1 MANKNQHFGELEYCF
16 GQYFSRYC
24 APVITKDYNYYQRK
38 QQEEFNKAYN
48 EDVPSYYGAGSVVQ
62 PMLRVQAS
70 NIVAQSSGKWS
81 KKNLDDFI
89 NGVIN
94 KIVSSKN
101 FQKDWENLIDR
112 YRESLIAKL
121 GTKGYIRVAE
131 ELGKSEK
138 QKFIDPAVHY
148 GQIRFM
154 ELLKEHLART
164 DMPKSSLE
172 YILKEGANSSI
183 MMTLAGRF
191 MRGRDLSPAE
201 EENRE
206 LGNKLYKP
214 SKVEKAGA
222 FAFGAVMDA
231 PASDVVG
238 SVAAVPLKATAKRV
252 AGYAL
257 KGGAV
262 KFGGWLGEKAAYKA
276 ATKASYVKRL
286 ISGAAVDAGFN
297 YWASSKISL
306 DAAKK
311 QYSKAVFGNED
322 TLEKYQKGALGYR
335 KTGTEYISNVND
347 GLGKKIKVAP
357 IRPHVSDSVTHKD
370 SGRLLTAANGNS
382 RKLLKTITT
391 ALSRQ
396 ALPYDSHAPIPAWML
411 NKTAKQCRTFATSFF
426 SIAKQMSTQGLPV
439 WNLNGRNMTLAQVS
453 QRADDY
459 ARAAVQIDKI
469 NAEKQVERA
478 AVYSRNH
485 QNTRQE
491 KRDHYD
497 TGAYNAVGQ
506 SASPPVVSSA
516 VSPSE
521 PLNTQHYQNMAMGT
535 QQIKNPMS
543 ETSPY
548 PNMLQTAGWG
558 KYLDNAGLNG
568 FSDVTKNLGYVF
580 AMLPDM
586 LISMFTG
593 KSSSFTIGNN
603 ILPLAAVA
611 AGMFSH
617 NPLLKLMLMGF
628 GGVNLLNNA
637 GHEALGPST
646 PKTTPRN
653 YKQYADEPLNPRLNN
668 VFMRGRSLIADIDNR
683 PVVINISDA
692 AVDAYEKKAIPLN
705 TLANAVLRKYDE
717 SRSVASNTYDKS
729 MAALERQEQQHS
741 YGLK

>member
-1 MANKNQHFGELEYCF
+1 MARNNQHFGELEYCF
-16 GQYFSRYC
+16 NQYFSKYC
-24 APVITKDYNYYQRK
+24 APVIAKDYRYYHRK
-38 QQEEFNKAYN
+38 QTEEFYKAYN
-48 EDVPSYYGAGSVVQ
+48 EMPANIGAGSVMQ
-62 PMLRVQAS
+62 GMIRVQTANVNAS
-70 NIVAQSSGKWS
+70 SSGKWN

-89 NGVIN
+89 GGVVN
-94 KIVSSKN
+94 KIVAGKN
-101 FQKDWENLIDR
+101 FQKDWGHLIDR

-121 GTKGYIRVAE
+121 GTKGYIRVEE
-131 ELGKSEK
+131 ELEK
-138 QKFIDPAVHY
+138 VEKRKFVDPAVHY

-231 PASDVVG
+231 PALDVVG
-238 SVAAVPLKATAKRV
+238 SVAAVPLKAAAKGA

-262 KFGGWLGEKAAYKA
+262 KFGGWLEEKAAYKV
-276 ATKASYVKRL
+276 ATKASYVKGL

-311 QYSKAVFGNED
+311 QYGKAVFGNED
-322 TLEKYQKGALGYR
+322 TLGKYQKGALGYR
-335 KTGTEYISNVND
+335 KSGTEYISNVND

-370 SGRLLTAANGNS
+370 SGQLLTATNGNS
-382 RKLLKTITT
+382 KKLLKTITT
-391 ALSRQ
+391 ALSHQ
-396 ALPYDSHAPIPAWML
+396 AMPYDSRAPIPAWML
-411 NKTAKQCRTFATSFF
+411 NKTAKQCRAFATSFF

-453 QRADDY
+453 QRAGDY

-469 NAEKQVERA
+469 NAEKQVARA

-485 QNTRQE
+485 QNPRQE

-506 SASPPVVSSA
+506 PASQPVAPSA

-535 QQIKNPMS
+535 QQIKSPIS

-586 LISMFTG
+586 LIGMFTG

-603 ILPLAAVA
+603 ILPLAAIA

-637 GHEALGPST
+637 GHESLGPSS

-683 PVVINISDA
+683 PVVINISDT

-717 SRSVASNTYDKS
+717 NRSVVSNTYDKS
-729 MAALERQEQQHS
+729 LAALESQEQQHS

>member
-1 MANKNQHFGELEYCF
+1 MARNNQHFGELEYCF
-16 GQYFSRYC
+16 NQYFSKYC
-24 APVITKDYNYYQRK
+24 APVIAKDYRYYHRK
-38 QQEEFNKAYN
+38 QTEEFYKAYN
-48 EDVPSYYGAGSVVQ
+48 EMPANIGAGSVMQ
-62 PMLRVQAS
+62 GMIRVQTANVNAS
-70 NIVAQSSGKWS
+70 SSGKWN

-89 NGVIN
+89 GGVVN
-94 KIVSSKN
+94 KIVAGKN
-101 FQKDWENLIDR
+101 FQKDWGHLIDR

-121 GTKGYIRVAE
+121 GTKGYIRVEE
-131 ELGKSEK
+131 ELEK
-138 QKFIDPAVHY
+138 VEKRKFVDPAVHY

-231 PASDVVG
+231 PALDVVG
-238 SVAAVPLKATAKRV
+238 SVAAVPLKAAAKGA

-262 KFGGWLGEKAAYKA
+262 KFGGWLEEKAAYKV
-276 ATKASYVKRL
+276 ATKASYVKGL

-322 TLEKYQKGALGYR
+322 TLGKYQKGALGYR
-335 KTGTEYISNVND
+335 KSGTEYISNVND

-370 SGRLLTAANGNS
+370 SGQLLTATNGNS

-391 ALSRQ
+391 ALSHQ
-396 ALPYDSHAPIPAWML
+396 ALPYDSRAPIPAWML
-411 NKTAKQCRTFATSFF
+411 NKTAKQCRAFATSFF

-453 QRADDY
+453 QRASDY

-469 NAEKQVERA
+469 NAEKQVARA
-478 AVYSRNH
+478 AVYSRDH
-485 QNTRQE
+485 QDSRQE

-506 SASPPVVSSA
+506 SASPSVVSSA

-521 PLNTQHYQNMAMGT
+521 PLNTQHYQDMAMGT
-535 QQIKNPMS
+535 QQIKNPIS

-548 PNMLQTAGWG
+548 SNMLQTSGWG
-558 KYLDNAGLNG
+558 KYFDNAGLNG
-568 FSDVTKNLGYVF
+568 FSDITKNLGYVF

-628 GGVNLLNNA
+628 GGINLLNNA
-637 GHEALGPST
+637 GHEALGLST
-646 PKTTPRN
+646 PKATPRN

-683 PVVINISDA
+683 PVVINISDTV
-692 AVDAYEKKAIPLN
+692 VDAYEKKAIPLN

-717 SRSVASNTYDKS
+717 NRSVASNTYDKS
-729 MAALERQEQQHS
+729 LAALESQEQQRS

>member
-1 MANKNQHFGELEYCF
+1 MARNNQHFGELEYCF
-16 GQYFSRYC
+16 NQYFSKYC
-24 APVITKDYNYYQRK
+24 APVIAKDYRYYHRK
-38 QQEEFNKAYN
+38 QTEEFYKAYN
-48 EDVPSYYGAGSVVQ
+48 EMPANIGAGSVMQ
-62 PMLRVQAS
+62 GMIRVQTANVNAS
-70 NIVAQSSGKWS
+70 SSGKWN

-89 NGVIN
+89 SGVVN
-94 KIVSSKN
+94 KIVAGKN
-101 FQKDWENLIDR
+101 FQKDWGHLIDR

-121 GTKGYIRVAE
+121 GTKGYIRVEE
-131 ELGKSEK
+131 ELEK
-138 QKFIDPAVHY
+138 VEKRKFVDPAVHY

-231 PASDVVG
+231 PALDVVG
-238 SVAAVPLKATAKRV
+238 SVAAVPLKAAAKGA

-262 KFGGWLGEKAAYKA
+262 KFGGWLEEKAAYKV
-276 ATKASYVKRL
+276 ATKASYVKGL

-322 TLEKYQKGALGYR
+322 TLGKYQKGALGYR
-335 KTGTEYISNVND
+335 KSGTEYISNVND

-357 IRPHVSDSVTHKD
+357 IRPHVSNSVTHKD
-370 SGRLLTAANGNS
+370 SGQLLTATNGNS

-391 ALSRQ
+391 ALSHQ
-396 ALPYDSHAPIPAWML
+396 ALPYDSRAPIPAWML
-411 NKTAKQCRTFATSFF
+411 NKTAKQCRAFATSFF

-453 QRADDY
+453 QRAGDY

-469 NAEKQVERA
+469 NAEKQVARA
-478 AVYSRNH
+478 AVYSWNH
-485 QNTRQE
+485 QDSRQE

-548 PNMLQTAGWG
+548 PNALQTAGWG
-558 KYLDNAGLNG
+558 KYLDNAGLNV
-568 FSDVTKNLGYVF
+568 SDVTKNLGYVF

-637 GHEALGPST
+637 GHEALGLST

-683 PVVINISDA
+683 PVVINISDT

-717 SRSVASNTYDKS
+717 NRSVASNTYDKS
-729 MAALERQEQQHS
+729 LAALESQEQQRS

>member
-1 MANKNQHFGELEYCF
+1 MARNNQHFGELEYCF
-16 GQYFSRYC
+16 NQYFSKYC
-24 APVITKDYNYYQRK
+24 APVIAKDYRYYHRK
-38 QQEEFNKAYN
+38 QTEEFYKAYN
-48 EDVPSYYGAGSVVQ
+48 EMPANIGAGSVMQ
-62 PMLRVQAS
+62 GMIRVQTANVNAS
-70 NIVAQSSGKWS
+70 SSGKWN

-89 NGVIN
+89 GGVVN
-94 KIVSSKN
+94 KIVAGKN
-101 FQKDWENLIDR
+101 FQKDWGHLIDR

-121 GTKGYIRVAE
+121 GTKGYIRVEE
-131 ELGKSEK
+131 ELEK
-138 QKFIDPAVHY
+138 VEKRKFVDPAVHY

-231 PASDVVG
+231 PALDVVG
-238 SVAAVPLKATAKRV
+238 SVAAVPLKAAAKGA

-262 KFGGWLGEKAAYKA
+262 KFGGWLEEKAAYKV
-276 ATKASYVKRL
+276 ATKASYVKGL

-322 TLEKYQKGALGYR
+322 TLGKYQKGALGYR
-335 KTGTEYISNVND
+335 KSGTEYISNVND

-370 SGRLLTAANGNS
+370 SGQLLTATNGNS

-391 ALSRQ
+391 ALSNQ
-396 ALPYDSHAPIPAWML
+396 ALPYDSRAPIPAWML
-411 NKTAKQCRTFATSFF
+411 NKTAKQCRAFATSFF

-453 QRADDY
+453 QRAGDY

-469 NAEKQVERA
+469 NAEKQAARM
-478 AVYSRNH
+478 AVYNRNH
-485 QNTRQE
+485 QESRQE
-491 KRDHYD
+491 RKSNEV
-497 TGAYNAVGQ
+497 TKAYTAVSQ
-506 SASPPVVSSA
+506 SASQPVVSSA
-516 VSPSE
+516 VSSSE
-521 PLNTQHYQNMAMGT
+521 PLNTQHYQDMAMGT

-548 PNMLQTAGWG
+548 SNMLQTSGWG

-637 GHEALGPST
+637 GHEALGLST
-646 PKTTPRN
+646 PKATPRN

-668 VFMRGRSLIADIDNR
+668 VFMKGRSLIADIDNR
-683 PVVINISDA
+683 PVVINISDTV
-692 AVDAYEKKAIPLN
+692 VDAYEKKAIPLN

-717 SRSVASNTYDKS
+717 NRSVASNTYDKS
-729 MAALERQEQQHS
+729 LAALESQEQQRS

>member
-1 MANKNQHFGELEYCF
+1 MARNNQHFGELEYCF
-16 GQYFSRYC
+16 NQYFSKYC
-24 APVITKDYNYYQRK
+24 APVIAKDYRYYHRK
-38 QQEEFNKAYN
+38 QTEEFYKAYN
-48 EDVPSYYGAGSVVQ
+48 EMPANIGAGSVMQ
-62 PMLRVQAS
+62 GMIRVQTANVNAS
-70 NIVAQSSGKWS
+70 SSGKWN

-89 NGVIN
+89 GGVVN
-94 KIVSSKN
+94 KIVAGKN
-101 FQKDWENLIDR
+101 FQKDWGHLIDR

-121 GTKGYIRVAE
+121 GTKGYIRVEE
-131 ELGKSEK
+131 ELEK
-138 QKFIDPAVHY
+138 VEKRKFVDPAVHY

-231 PASDVVG
+231 PALDVVG
-238 SVAAVPLKATAKRV
+238 SVAAVPLKAAAKGA

-262 KFGGWLGEKAAYKA
+262 KFGGWLEEKAAYKV
-276 ATKASYVKRL
+276 ATKASYVKGL

-322 TLEKYQKGALGYR
+322 TLGKYQKGALGYR
-335 KTGTEYISNVND
+335 KSGTEYISNVND

-370 SGRLLTAANGNS
+370 SGQLLTATNGNS
-382 RKLLKTITT
+382 KKLLKTITT
-391 ALSRQ
+391 ALSHQ
-396 ALPYDSHAPIPAWML
+396 AMPYDSRAPIPAWML
-411 NKTAKQCRTFATSFF
+411 NKTAKQCRAFATSFF

-439 WNLNGRNMTLAQVS
+439 WNLNGRNMALAQVS
-453 QRADDY
+453 QRAGDY

-469 NAEKQVERA
+469 NAEKQVARA

-485 QNTRQE
+485 QDSRQE

-497 TGAYNAVGQ
+497 TGAYNAVSQ
-506 SASPPVVSSA
+506 SASQPVVSSA
-516 VSPSE
+516 VSSSE
-521 PLNTQHYQNMAMGT
+521 PLNTQHYQDMAMGT

-558 KYLDNAGLNG
+558 KYFDNAGLNG
-568 FSDVTKNLGYVF
+568 FSDITKNLGYVF

-637 GHEALGPST
+637 GHEALGLST
-646 PKTTPRN
+646 PKATPRN

-683 PVVINISDA
+683 PVVINISDTV
-692 AVDAYEKKAIPLN
+692 VDAYEKKAIPLN

-717 SRSVASNTYDKS
+717 NRSVASNTYDKS
-729 MAALERQEQQHS
+729 LAALESQEQQRS

>member
-1 MANKNQHFGELEYCF
+1 MARNNQHFGELEYCF
-16 GQYFSRYC
+16 NQYFSKYC
-24 APVITKDYNYYQRK
+24 APVIAKDYRYYHRK
-38 QQEEFNKAYN
+38 QTEEFYKAYN
-48 EDVPSYYGAGSVVQ
+48 EMPANIGAGSVMQ
-62 PMLRVQAS
+62 GMIRVQTANVNAS
-70 NIVAQSSGKWS
+70 SSGKWN

-89 NGVIN
+89 GGVVN
-94 KIVSSKN
+94 KIVAGKN
-101 FQKDWENLIDR
+101 FQKDWGHLIDR

-121 GTKGYIRVAE
+121 GTKGYIRVEE
-131 ELGKSEK
+131 ELEK
-138 QKFIDPAVHY
+138 VEKRKFVDPAVHY

-231 PASDVVG
+231 PALDVVG
-238 SVAAVPLKATAKRV
+238 SVAAVPLKAAAKGA

-262 KFGGWLGEKAAYKA
+262 KFGGWLEEKAAYKV
-276 ATKASYVKRL
+276 ATKASYVKGL

-322 TLEKYQKGALGYR
+322 TLGKYQKGALGYR
-335 KTGTEYISNVND
+335 KSGTEYISNVND

-370 SGRLLTAANGNS
+370 SGQLLTATNGNS

-391 ALSRQ
+391 ALSHQ
-396 ALPYDSHAPIPAWML
+396 ALPYDSRAPIPAWML
-411 NKTAKQCRTFATSFF
+411 NKTAKQCRAFATSFF

-439 WNLNGRNMTLAQVS
+439 WNLNGKNMTLAQVS
-453 QRADDY
+453 QRASDY

-469 NAEKQVERA
+469 NAEKQAARM
-478 AVYSRNH
+478 AVYNRNH
-485 QNTRQE
+485 QESRQE
-491 KRDHYD
+491 RKSNEV
-497 TGAYNAVGQ
+497 TKAYTAVSQ
-506 SASPPVVSSA
+506 SASQPVVSSA
-516 VSPSE
+516 VSSSE
-521 PLNTQHYQNMAMGT
+521 PLNTQHYQDMAMGT

-548 PNMLQTAGWG
+548 SNMLQTSGWG

-637 GHEALGPST
+637 GHEALGLST
-646 PKTTPRN
+646 PKATPRN

-668 VFMRGRSLIADIDNR
+668 VFMKGRSLIADIDNR
-683 PVVINISDA
+683 PVVINISDTV
-692 AVDAYEKKAIPLN
+692 VDAYEKKAIPLN

-717 SRSVASNTYDKS
+717 NRSVASNTYDKS
-729 MAALERQEQQHS
+729 LAALESQEQQRS

>member
-1 MANKNQHFGELEYCF
+1 MARNNQHFGELEYCF
-16 GQYFSRYC
+16 NQYFSKYC
-24 APVITKDYNYYQRK
+24 APVIAKDYRYYHRK
-38 QQEEFNKAYN
+38 QTEEFYKAYN
-48 EDVPSYYGAGSVVQ
+48 EMPANIGAGSVMQ
-62 PMLRVQAS
+62 GMIRVQTANVNAS
-70 NIVAQSSGKWS
+70 SSGKWN

-89 NGVIN
+89 GGVVN
-94 KIVSSKN
+94 KIVAGKN
-101 FQKDWENLIDR
+101 FQKDWGHLIDR

-121 GTKGYIRVAE
+121 GTKGYIRVEE
-131 ELGKSEK
+131 ELEK
-138 QKFIDPAVHY
+138 VEKRKFVDPAVHY

-231 PASDVVG
+231 PALDVVG
-238 SVAAVPLKATAKRV
+238 SVAAVPLKAAAKGA

-262 KFGGWLGEKAAYKA
+262 KFGGWLEEKAAYKV
-276 ATKASYVKRL
+276 ATKASYVKGL

-322 TLEKYQKGALGYR
+322 TLGIYQKGALGYR
-335 KTGTEYISNVND
+335 KSGTEYISNVND

-370 SGRLLTAANGNS
+370 SGQLLTATNGNS

-391 ALSRQ
+391 ALSHQ
-396 ALPYDSHAPIPAWML
+396 ALPYDSRVPIPAWML
-411 NKTAKQCRTFATSFF
+411 NKTAKQCRAFATSFF

-453 QRADDY
+453 QRAGDY

-469 NAEKQVERA
+469 NAEKQAARM
-478 AVYSRNH
+478 AVYNRNH
-485 QNTRQE
+485 QESRQE
-491 KRDHYD
+491 RKSNEV
-497 TGAYNAVGQ
+497 TKAYTAVSQ
-506 SASPPVVSSA
+506 SASQPVVSSA
-516 VSPSE
+516 VSSSE
-521 PLNTQHYQNMAMGT
+521 PLNTQHYQDMAMGT

-548 PNMLQTAGWG
+548 SNMLQTSGWG
-558 KYLDNAGLNG
+558 KYLDNAGLNV
-568 FSDVTKNLGYVF
+568 SDVTKNLGYVF

-637 GHEALGPST
+637 GHEALGLST
-646 PKTTPRN
+646 PKATPRN

-668 VFMRGRSLIADIDNR
+668 VFMKGRSLIADIDNR
-683 PVVINISDA
+683 PVVINISDT

-717 SRSVASNTYDKS
+717 NRSMASNTYDKS
-729 MAALERQEQQHS
+729 LAALESQEQQRS

>member
-1 MANKNQHFGELEYCF
+1 MARNNQHFGELEYCF
-16 GQYFSRYC
+16 NQYFSKYC
-24 APVITKDYNYYQRK
+24 APVIAKDYRYYHRK
-38 QQEEFNKAYN
+38 QTEEFYKAYN
-48 EDVPSYYGAGSVVQ
+48 EMPANIGAGSVMQ
-62 PMLRVQAS
+62 GMIRVQTANVNAS
-70 NIVAQSSGKWS
+70 SSGKWN

-89 NGVIN
+89 GGVVN
-94 KIVSSKN
+94 KIVAGKN
-101 FQKDWENLIDR
+101 FQKDWGHLIDR

-121 GTKGYIRVAE
+121 GTKGYIRVEE
-131 ELGKSEK
+131 ELEK
-138 QKFIDPAVHY
+138 VEKRKFVDPAVHY

-231 PASDVVG
+231 PALDVVG
-238 SVAAVPLKATAKRV
+238 SVAAVPLKAAAKGA

-262 KFGGWLGEKAAYKA
+262 KFGGWLEEKAAYKV
-276 ATKASYVKRL
+276 ATKASYVKGL

-322 TLEKYQKGALGYR
+322 TLGKYQKGALGYR
-335 KTGTEYISNVND
+335 KSGTEYISNVND

-370 SGRLLTAANGNS
+370 SGQLLTATNGNS

-391 ALSRQ
+391 ALSHQ
-396 ALPYDSHAPIPAWML
+396 ALPYDSRAPIPAWML
-411 NKTAKQCRTFATSFF
+411 NKTAKQCRAFATSFF

-453 QRADDY
+453 QRAGDY

-469 NAEKQVERA
+469 NAEKQAARM
-478 AVYSRNH
+478 AVYNRNH
-485 QNTRQE
+485 QESRQE
-491 KRDHYD
+491 RKSNEV
-497 TGAYNAVGQ
+497 TKAYTAVSQ
-506 SASPPVVSSA
+506 SASQPVVSSA
-516 VSPSE
+516 VSSSE
-521 PLNTQHYQNMAMGT
+521 PLNTQHYQDMAMGT

-548 PNMLQTAGWG
+548 SNMLQTSGWG
-558 KYLDNAGLNG
+558 KYLDNAGLNV
-568 FSDVTKNLGYVF
+568 SDVTKNLGYVF

-637 GHEALGPST
+637 GHEALGLST
-646 PKTTPRN
+646 PKATPRN

-668 VFMRGRSLIADIDNR
+668 VFMKGRSLIADIDNR
-683 PVVINISDA
+683 PVVINISDTV
-692 AVDAYEKKAIPLN
+692 VDAYEKKAIPLN

-717 SRSVASNTYDKS
+717 NRSVASNTYDKS
-729 MAALERQEQQHS
+729 LAALESQEQQRS

>member
-1 MANKNQHFGELEYCF
+1 MARNNQHFGELEYCF
-16 GQYFSRYC
+16 NQYFSKYC
-24 APVITKDYNYYQRK
+24 APVITKDYRYYHRK
-38 QQEEFNKAYN
+38 QTEEFTKAYN
-48 EDVPSYYGAGSVVQ
+48 EVPANIGAGSVMQ
-62 PMLRVQAS
+62 GMIRVQTA
-70 NIVAQSSGKWS
+70 NVMAASSGKWS
-81 KKNLDDFI
+81 TKNLDDFI

-131 ELGKSEK
+131 ELGKAEK
-138 QKFIDPAVHY
+138 RKFIDPAVHY

-191 MRGRDLSPAE
+191 MRGRDFSPAE

-214 SKVEKAGA
+214 SKSEKAGA

-231 PASDVVG
+231 PALDGVG
-238 SVAAVPLKATAKRV
+238 SVAAVPLKATTKRV

-257 KGGAV
+257 KGGAI
-262 KFGGWLGEKAAYKA
+262 KFGGWLGEKAAYRA
-276 ATKASYVKRL
+276 ATKASYVKGL
-286 ISGAAVDAGFN
+286 ISGATVDAGFN

-311 QYSKAVFGNED
+311 QYSKAVFGNES

-370 SGRLLTAANGNS
+370 SGQLLTAANGNS

-411 NKTAKQCRTFATSFF
+411 NKTAKQCRAFATSFF

-439 WNLNGRNMTLAQVS
+439 WNLNGRNMTLVQVS
-453 QRADDY
+453 QRAGDY

-469 NAEKQVERA
+469 NAEKQAARV
-478 AVYSRNH
+478 AVYNRNH
-485 QNTRQE
+485 QESRQE
-491 KRDHYD
+491 RKSNEV
-497 TGAYNAVGQ
+497 TKAYTSVSQ
-506 SASPPVVSSA
+506 PASQPIVPSA

-521 PLNTQHYQNMAMGT
+521 PLNTQHYQNMDMGT
-535 QQIKNPMS
+535 QQIKSPMS

-548 PNMLQTAGWG
+548 SNMLQTSGWG
-558 KYLDNAGLNG
+558 KYLDNAELNG

-586 LISMFTG
+586 LIGMFTG
-593 KSSSFTIGNN
+593 KSPSFTIGNN
-603 ILPLAAVA
+603 ILPLAAIA

-637 GHEALGPST
+637 GHEALGSSS

-653 YKQYADEPLNPRLNN
+653 YKQYADEPLNPRLSN
-668 VFMRGRSLIADIDNR
+668 VFLRGRSLIADIDNR
-683 PVVINISDA
+683 PVVINISDM

-717 SRSVASNTYDKS
+717 NRSVVSNTYDKS
-729 MAALERQEQQHS
+729 LAALESQEQQHS

>member
-1 MANKNQHFGELEYCF
+1 MARNNQHFGELEYCF
-16 GQYFSRYC
+16 NQYFSKYC
-24 APVITKDYNYYQRK
+24 APVIAKDYRYYHRK
-38 QQEEFNKAYN
+38 QTEEFYKAYN
-48 EDVPSYYGAGSVVQ
+48 EMPANIGAGSVMQ
-62 PMLRVQAS
+62 GMIRVQTANVNAS
-70 NIVAQSSGKWS
+70 SSGKWN

-89 NGVIN
+89 GGVVN
-94 KIVSSKN
+94 KIVAGKN
-101 FQKDWENLIDR
+101 FQKDWGHLIDR

-121 GTKGYIRVAE
+121 GTKGYIRVEE
-131 ELGKSEK
+131 ELEK
-138 QKFIDPAVHY
+138 VEKRKFVDPAVHY

-231 PASDVVG
+231 PALDVVG
-238 SVAAVPLKATAKRV
+238 SVAAVPLKAAAKGA

-262 KFGGWLGEKAAYKA
+262 KFGGWLEEKAAYKV
-276 ATKASYVKRL
+276 ATKASYVKGL

-322 TLEKYQKGALGYR
+322 TLGKYQKGALGYR
-335 KTGTEYISNVND
+335 KSGTEYISNVND

-370 SGRLLTAANGNS
+370 SGQLLTATNGNS

-391 ALSRQ
+391 ALSHQ
-396 ALPYDSHAPIPAWML
+396 ALPYDSRAPIPAWML
-411 NKTAKQCRTFATSFF
+411 NKTAKQCRAFATSFF

-453 QRADDY
+453 QRAGDY

-469 NAEKQVERA
+469 NAEKQAARM
-478 AVYSRNH
+478 AVYNRNH
-485 QNTRQE
+485 QESRQE
-491 KRDHYD
+491 RKSNEVTKTY
-497 TGAYNAVGQ
+497 TAVSQ
-506 SASPPVVSSA
+506 SASQPVVSSA
-516 VSPSE
+516 VSSSE
-521 PLNTQHYQNMAMGT
+521 PLNTQHYQDMAMGT

-548 PNMLQTAGWG
+548 SNMLQTSGWG
-558 KYLDNAGLNG
+558 KYLDNAGLNV
-568 FSDVTKNLGYVF
+568 SDVTKNLGYVF

-637 GHEALGPST
+637 GHEALGLST
-646 PKTTPRN
+646 PKATPKN

-668 VFMRGRSLIADIDNR
+668 VFMKGRSLIADIDNR
-683 PVVINISDA
+683 PVVINISDT

-717 SRSVASNTYDKS
+717 NRSMASNTYDKS
-729 MAALERQEQQHS
+729 LAALESQEQQRS

>member
-1 MANKNQHFGELEYCF
+1 MARNNQHFGELEYCF
-16 GQYFSRYC
+16 NQYFSKYC
-24 APVITKDYNYYQRK
+24 APVIAKDYRYYHRK
-38 QQEEFNKAYN
+38 QTEEFYKAYN
-48 EDVPSYYGAGSVVQ
+48 EMPANIGAGSVMQ
-62 PMLRVQAS
+62 GMIRVQTANVNAS
-70 NIVAQSSGKWS
+70 SSGKWN

-89 NGVIN
+89 GGVVN
-94 KIVSSKN
+94 KIVAGKN
-101 FQKDWENLIDR
+101 FQKDWGHLIDR

-121 GTKGYIRVAE
+121 GTKGYIRVEE
-131 ELGKSEK
+131 ELEK
-138 QKFIDPAVHY
+138 VEKRKFVDPAVHY

-231 PASDVVG
+231 PALDVVG
-238 SVAAVPLKATAKRV
+238 SVAAVPLKAAAKGA

-262 KFGGWLGEKAAYKA
+262 KFGGWLEEKAAYKV
-276 ATKASYVKRL
+276 ATKASYVKGL

-322 TLEKYQKGALGYR
+322 TLGKYQKGALGYR
-335 KTGTEYISNVND
+335 KSGTEYISNVND

-370 SGRLLTAANGNS
+370 SGQLLTATNGNS

-391 ALSRQ
+391 ALSHQ
-396 ALPYDSHAPIPAWML
+396 ALPYDSRAPIPAWML
-411 NKTAKQCRTFATSFF
+411 NKTAKQCRAFATSFF

-453 QRADDY
+453 QRAGDY

-469 NAEKQVERA
+469 NAEKQVARA
-478 AVYSRNH
+478 AVYSRDH
-485 QNTRQE
+485 QDSRQE

-506 SASPPVVSSA
+506 SASPSVVSSA

-521 PLNTQHYQNMAMGT
+521 PLNTQHYQDMAMGT

-548 PNMLQTAGWG
+548 SNMLQTSGWG
-558 KYLDNAGLNG
+558 KYFDNAGLNG
-568 FSDVTKNLGYVF
+568 FSDITKNLGYVF

-617 NPLLKLMLMGF
+617 NPLLKLMLMSF
-628 GGVNLLNNA
+628 GGINLLNNA
-637 GHEALGPST
+637 GHEALGLST
-646 PKTTPRN
+646 PKATPRN

-683 PVVINISDA
+683 PVVINISDTV
-692 AVDAYEKKAIPLN
+692 VDAYEKKAIPLN

-717 SRSVASNTYDKS
+717 NRSVASNTYDKS
-729 MAALERQEQQHS
+729 LAALESQEQQRS

>member
-1 MANKNQHFGELEYCF
+1 MARNNQHFGELEYCF
-16 GQYFSRYC
+16 NQYFSKYC
-24 APVITKDYNYYQRK
+24 APVIAKDYRYYHRK
-38 QQEEFNKAYN
+38 QTEEFYKAYN
-48 EDVPSYYGAGSVVQ
+48 EMPANIGAGSVMQ
-62 PMLRVQAS
+62 GMIRVQTANVNAS
-70 NIVAQSSGKWS
+70 SSGKWN

-89 NGVIN
+89 GGVVN
-94 KIVSSKN
+94 KIVAGKN
-101 FQKDWENLIDR
+101 FQKDWGHLIDR

-121 GTKGYIRVAE
+121 GTKGYIRVEE
-131 ELGKSEK
+131 ELEK
-138 QKFIDPAVHY
+138 VEKRKFVDPAVHY

-231 PASDVVG
+231 PALDVVG
-238 SVAAVPLKATAKRV
+238 SVAAVPLKAAAKGA

-262 KFGGWLGEKAAYKA
+262 KFGGWLEEKAAYKV
-276 ATKASYVKRL
+276 ATKASYVKGL

-306 DAAKK
+306 DAVKK

-322 TLEKYQKGALGYR
+322 TLGKYQKGALGYR
-335 KTGTEYISNVND
+335 KSGTEYISNVND

-370 SGRLLTAANGNS
+370 SGQLLTATNGNS

-391 ALSRQ
+391 ALSHQ
-396 ALPYDSHAPIPAWML
+396 ALPYDSRAPIPAWML
-411 NKTAKQCRTFATSFF
+411 NKTAKQCRAFATSFF

-439 WNLNGRNMTLAQVS
+439 WNLNGRNMTLVQVS
-453 QRADDY
+453 QRAGDY

-469 NAEKQVERA
+469 NAEKQVARA

-485 QNTRQE
+485 QDSRQE

-497 TGAYNAVGQ
+497 TGAYNAVSQ
-506 SASPPVVSSA
+506 SASQPVVSSA
-516 VSPSE
+516 VSSSE
-521 PLNTQHYQNMAMGT
+521 PLNTQHYQDMAMGT

-548 PNMLQTAGWG
+548 SNMLQTSGWG

-637 GHEALGPST
+637 GHEALGLST
-646 PKTTPRN
+646 PKATPRN

-668 VFMRGRSLIADIDNR
+668 VFMKGRSLIADIDNR
-683 PVVINISDA
+683 PVVINISDTV
-692 AVDAYEKKAIPLN
+692 VDAYEKKAIPLN

-717 SRSVASNTYDKS
+717 NRSVASNTYDKS
-729 MAALERQEQQHS
+729 LAALESQEQQRS

>member
-1 MANKNQHFGELEYCF
+1 MARNNQHFGELEYCF
-16 GQYFSRYC
+16 NQYFSKYC
-24 APVITKDYNYYQRK
+24 APVIAKDYRYYHRK
-38 QQEEFNKAYN
+38 QTEEFYKAYN
-48 EDVPSYYGAGSVVQ
+48 EMPANIGAGSVMQ
-62 PMLRVQAS
+62 GMIRVQTANVNAS
-70 NIVAQSSGKWS
+70 SSGKWN

-89 NGVIN
+89 GGVVN
-94 KIVSSKN
+94 KIVAGKN
-101 FQKDWENLIDR
+101 FQKDWGHLIDR

-121 GTKGYIRVAE
+121 GTKGYIRVEE
-131 ELGKSEK
+131 ELEK
-138 QKFIDPAVHY
+138 VEKRKFVDPAVHY

-231 PASDVVG
+231 PALDVVG
-238 SVAAVPLKATAKRV
+238 SVAAVPLKAAAKGA

-262 KFGGWLGEKAAYKA
+262 KFGGWLEEKAAYKV
-276 ATKASYVKRL
+276 ATKASYVKGL

-311 QYSKAVFGNED
+311 QYSRAVFGNED
-322 TLEKYQKGALGYR
+322 TLGKYQKGALGYR
-335 KTGTEYISNVND
+335 KSGTEYISNVND

-370 SGRLLTAANGNS
+370 SGQLLTATNGNS
-382 RKLLKTITT
+382 KKLLKTITT
-391 ALSRQ
+391 ALSHQ
-396 ALPYDSHAPIPAWML
+396 ALPYDSRAPIPAWML
-411 NKTAKQCRTFATSFF
+411 NKTAKQCRAFATSFF

-453 QRADDY
+453 QRASDY

-469 NAEKQVERA
+469 NAEKQAARM
-478 AVYSRNH
+478 AVYNRNH
-485 QNTRQE
+485 QESRQE
-491 KRDHYD
+491 RKSNEV
-497 TGAYNAVGQ
+497 TKAYTAVSQ
-506 SASPPVVSSA
+506 SASQPVVSSA
-516 VSPSE
+516 VSSSE
-521 PLNTQHYQNMAMGT
+521 PLNTQHYQDMAMGT

-548 PNMLQTAGWG
+548 SNMLQTSGWG

-637 GHEALGPST
+637 GHEALGLST
-646 PKTTPRN
+646 PKATPRN

-668 VFMRGRSLIADIDNR
+668 VFMKGRSLIADIDNR
-683 PVVINISDA
+683 PVVINISDTV
-692 AVDAYEKKAIPLN
+692 VDAYEKKAIPLN

-717 SRSVASNTYDKS
+717 NRSVASNTYDKS
-729 MAALERQEQQHS
+729 LAALESQEQQRS

>member
-1 MANKNQHFGELEYCF
+1 MARNNQHFGELEYCF
-16 GQYFSRYC
+16 NQYFSKYC
-24 APVITKDYNYYQRK
+24 APVIAKDYRYYHRK
-38 QQEEFNKAYN
+38 QTEEFYKAYN
-48 EDVPSYYGAGSVVQ
+48 EMPANIGAGSVMQ
-62 PMLRVQAS
+62 GMIRVQTANVNAS
-70 NIVAQSSGKWS
+70 SSGKWN

-89 NGVIN
+89 SGVVN
-94 KIVSSKN
+94 KIVAGKN
-101 FQKDWENLIDR
+101 FQKDWGHLIDR

-121 GTKGYIRVAE
+121 GTKGYIRVEE
-131 ELGKSEK
+131 ELEK
-138 QKFIDPAVHY
+138 VEKRKFVDPAVHY

-231 PASDVVG
+231 PALDVVG
-238 SVAAVPLKATAKRV
+238 SVAAVPLKAAAKGA

-262 KFGGWLGEKAAYKA
+262 KFGGWLEEKAAYKV
-276 ATKASYVKRL
+276 ATKASYVKGL

-322 TLEKYQKGALGYR
+322 TLGKYQKGALGYR
-335 KTGTEYISNVND
+335 KSGTEYISNVND

-370 SGRLLTAANGNS
+370 SGQLLTATNGNS
-382 RKLLKTITT
+382 KKLLKTITT
-391 ALSRQ
+391 ALSHQ
-396 ALPYDSHAPIPAWML
+396 AMPYDSRAPIPAWML
-411 NKTAKQCRTFATSFF
+411 NKTAKQCRAFATSFF

-453 QRADDY
+453 QRAGDY

-469 NAEKQVERA
+469 NAEKQVARA
-478 AVYSRNH
+478 AVYSWNH
-485 QNTRQE
+485 QDSRQE

-548 PNMLQTAGWG
+548 PNVLQTAGWG
-558 KYLDNAGLNG
+558 KYLDNAGLNV
-568 FSDVTKNLGYVF
+568 SDVTKNLGYVF

-637 GHEALGPST
+637 GHEALGLST

-683 PVVINISDA
+683 PVVINISDT

-717 SRSVASNTYDKS
+717 NRSVASNTYDKS
-729 MAALERQEQQHS
+729 LAALESQEQQRS

>member
-1 MANKNQHFGELEYCF
+1 MARNNQHFGELEYCF
-16 GQYFSRYC
+16 NQYFSKYC
-24 APVITKDYNYYQRK
+24 APVIAKDYRYYHRK
-38 QQEEFNKAYN
+38 QTEEFYKAYN
-48 EDVPSYYGAGSVVQ
+48 EMPANIGAGSVMQ
-62 PMLRVQAS
+62 GMIRVQTANVNAS
-70 NIVAQSSGKWS
+70 SSGKWN

-89 NGVIN
+89 GGVVN
-94 KIVSSKN
+94 KIVAGKN
-101 FQKDWENLIDR
+101 FQKDWGHLIDR

-121 GTKGYIRVAE
+121 GTKGYIRVEE
-131 ELGKSEK
+131 ELEK
-138 QKFIDPAVHY
+138 VEKRKFVDPAVHY

-231 PASDVVG
+231 PALDVVG
-238 SVAAVPLKATAKRV
+238 SVAAVPLKAAAKGA

-262 KFGGWLGEKAAYKA
+262 KFGGWLEEKAAYKV
-276 ATKASYVKRL
+276 ATKASYVKGL

-322 TLEKYQKGALGYR
+322 TLGKYQKGALGYR
-335 KTGTEYISNVND
+335 KSGTEYISNVND

-370 SGRLLTAANGNS
+370 SGQLLTATNGNS

-391 ALSRQ
+391 ALSHQ
-396 ALPYDSHAPIPAWML
+396 ALPYDSRAPIPAWML
-411 NKTAKQCRTFATSFF
+411 NKTAKQCRAFATSFF

-453 QRADDY
+453 QRAGDY

-469 NAEKQVERA
+469 NAEKQAARM
-478 AVYSRNH
+478 AVYNRNH
-485 QNTRQE
+485 QESRQE
-491 KRDHYD
+491 RKSNEV
-497 TGAYNAVGQ
+497 TKAYTAVSQ
-506 SASPPVVSSA
+506 SASQPVVSSA
-516 VSPSE
+516 VSSSE
-521 PLNTQHYQNMAMGT
+521 PLNTQHYQDMAMGT

-548 PNMLQTAGWG
+548 SNMLQTSGWG

-637 GHEALGPST
+637 GHEALGLST
-646 PKTTPRN
+646 PKATPRN

-683 PVVINISDA
+683 PVVINISDTV
-692 AVDAYEKKAIPLN
+692 VDAYEKKAIPLN

-717 SRSVASNTYDKS
+717 NRSVASNTYDKS
-729 MAALERQEQQHS
+729 LAALESQEQQRS

>member
-1 MANKNQHFGELEYCF
+1 MARNNQHFGELEYCF
-16 GQYFSRYC
+16 NQYFSKYC
-24 APVITKDYNYYQRK
+24 APVIAKDYRYYHRK
-38 QQEEFNKAYN
+38 QTEEFYKAYN
-48 EDVPSYYGAGSVVQ
+48 EMPANIGAGSVMQ
-62 PMLRVQAS
+62 GMIRVQTANVNAS
-70 NIVAQSSGKWS
+70 SSGKWN

-89 NGVIN
+89 GGVVN
-94 KIVSSKN
+94 KIVAGKN
-101 FQKDWENLIDR
+101 FQKDWGHLIDR

-121 GTKGYIRVAE
+121 GTKGYIRVEE
-131 ELGKSEK
+131 ELEK
-138 QKFIDPAVHY
+138 VEKRKFVDPAVHY

-231 PASDVVG
+231 PALDVVG
-238 SVAAVPLKATAKRV
+238 SVAAVPLKAAAKGA

-262 KFGGWLGEKAAYKA
+262 KFGGWLEEKAAYKV
-276 ATKASYVKRL
+276 ATKASYVKGL

-311 QYSKAVFGNED
+311 QYSRAVFGNED
-322 TLEKYQKGALGYR
+322 TLGKYQKGALGYR
-335 KTGTEYISNVND
+335 KSGTEYISNVND

-370 SGRLLTAANGNS
+370 SGQLLTATNGNS

-391 ALSRQ
+391 ALSHQ
-396 ALPYDSHAPIPAWML
+396 ALPYDSRAPIPAWML
-411 NKTAKQCRTFATSFF
+411 NKTAKQCRAFATSFF

-453 QRADDY
+453 QRASDY

-469 NAEKQVERA
+469 NAEKQAARM
-478 AVYSRNH
+478 AVYNRNH
-485 QNTRQE
+485 QESRQE
-491 KRDHYD
+491 RKSNEV
-497 TGAYNAVGQ
+497 TKAYTAVSQ
-506 SASPPVVSSA
+506 SASQPVVSSA
-516 VSPSE
+516 VSSSE
-521 PLNTQHYQNMAMGT
+521 PLNTQHYQDMAMGT

-548 PNMLQTAGWG
+548 SNMLQTAGWG

-637 GHEALGPST
+637 GHEALGLST
-646 PKTTPRN
+646 PKATPRN

-668 VFMRGRSLIADIDNR
+668 VFMKGRSLIADIDNR
-683 PVVINISDA
+683 PVVINISDTV
-692 AVDAYEKKAIPLN
+692 VDAYEKKAIPLN

-717 SRSVASNTYDKS
+717 NRSVASNTYDKS
-729 MAALERQEQQHS
+729 LAALESQEQQRS

>member
-1 MANKNQHFGELEYCF
+1 MARNNQHFGELEYCF
-16 GQYFSRYC
+16 NQYFSKYC
-24 APVITKDYNYYQRK
+24 APVIAKDYRYYHRK
-38 QQEEFNKAYN
+38 QTEEFYKAYN
-48 EDVPSYYGAGSVVQ
+48 EMPANIGAGSVMQ
-62 PMLRVQAS
+62 GMIRVQTANVNAS
-70 NIVAQSSGKWS
+70 SSGKWN

-89 NGVIN
+89 GGVVN
-94 KIVSSKN
+94 KIVAGKN
-101 FQKDWENLIDR
+101 FQKDWGHLIDR

-121 GTKGYIRVAE
+121 GTKGYIRVEE
-131 ELGKSEK
+131 ELEK
-138 QKFIDPAVHY
+138 VEKRKFVDPAVHY

-231 PASDVVG
+231 PALDVVG
-238 SVAAVPLKATAKRV
+238 SVAAVPLKAAAKGA

-262 KFGGWLGEKAAYKA
+262 KFGGWLEEKAAYKV
-276 ATKASYVKRL
+276 ATKASYVKGL

-311 QYSKAVFGNED
+311 QYSRAVFGNED
-322 TLEKYQKGALGYR
+322 TLGKYQKGALGYR
-335 KTGTEYISNVND
+335 KSGTEYISNVND

-370 SGRLLTAANGNS
+370 SGQLLTATNGNS

-391 ALSRQ
+391 ALSHQ
-396 ALPYDSHAPIPAWML
+396 ALPYDSRAPIPAWML
-411 NKTAKQCRTFATSFF
+411 NKTAKQCRAFATSFF

-453 QRADDY
+453 QRASDY

-469 NAEKQVERA
+469 NAEKQAARM
-478 AVYSRNH
+478 AVYNRNH
-485 QNTRQE
+485 QESRQE
-491 KRDHYD
+491 RKSNEV
-497 TGAYNAVGQ
+497 TKAYTAVSQ
-506 SASPPVVSSA
+506 SASQPVVSSA
-516 VSPSE
+516 VSSSE

-637 GHEALGPST
+637 GHKALGLST

-683 PVVINISDA
+683 PVVINISDTV
-692 AVDAYEKKAIPLN
+692 VDAYEKKAIPLN

-717 SRSVASNTYDKS
+717 NRSVASNTYDKS
-729 MAALERQEQQHS
+729 LAALESQEQQRS

>member
-1 MANKNQHFGELEYCF
+1 MARNNQHFEELEYCF
-16 GQYFSRYC
+16 NQYFSKYC
-24 APVITKDYNYYQRK
+24 APVITKDYRYYHRK
-38 QQEEFNKAYN
+38 QTEEFNKAYN
-48 EDVPSYYGAGSVVQ
+48 EVPANIGAGSVMQ
-62 PMLRVQAS
+62 GMIRVQTA
-70 NIVAQSSGKWS
+70 NVMAASSGKWS
-81 KKNLDDFI
+81 TKNLDDFI

-121 GTKGYIRVAE
+121 GIKGYIRVEE
-131 ELGKSEK
+131 ELEK
-138 QKFIDPAVHY
+138 VEKRKFVDPAIHY

-214 SKVEKAGA
+214 SNVEKAGA
-222 FAFGAVMDA
+222 FALGAIMDA

-311 QYSKAVFGNED
+311 QYSKVVFGNED

-370 SGRLLTAANGNS
+370 FGRLLTAANGNS
-382 RKLLKTITT
+382 RKLLKTITA

-396 ALPYDSHAPIPAWML
+396 ALPYDSHAPIQAWML
-411 NKTAKQCRTFATSFF
+411 NKTAKQCRAFATSFF

-439 WNLNGRNMTLAQVS
+439 WNLNGRNMTLIQVS
-453 QRADDY
+453 QRAGDY

-469 NAEKQVERA
+469 NAEKQAARM
-478 AVYSRNH
+478 AVYNRNH
-485 QNTRQE
+485 QESRPDRKSNEVT
-491 KRDHYD
+491 K
-497 TGAYNAVGQ
+497 AYT
-506 SASPPVVSSA
+506 
-516 VSPSE
+516 SE
-521 PLNTQHYQNMAMGT
+521 PLNTQHYQNMDMGT
-535 QQIKNPMS
+535 QQIKSPMS

-548 PNMLQTAGWG
+548 SNMLQTSGWG
-558 KYLDNAGLNG
+558 KYLDNAELNG

-586 LISMFTG
+586 LIGMFTG

-603 ILPLAAVA
+603 ILPLAAIA

-637 GHEALGPST
+637 GHETLGSSS
-646 PKTTPRN
+646 PKITPRN

-683 PVVINISDA
+683 PVVINISDT

-717 SRSVASNTYDKS
+717 NRSVVSNTYDKS
-729 MAALERQEQQHS
+729 LAALESQEQQHS

>member
-1 MANKNQHFGELEYCF
+1 MARNNQHFGELEYCF
-16 GQYFSRYC
+16 NQYFSKYC
-24 APVITKDYNYYQRK
+24 APVIAKDYRYYHRK
-38 QQEEFNKAYN
+38 QTEEFYKAYN
-48 EDVPSYYGAGSVVQ
+48 EMPANIGAGSVMQ
-62 PMLRVQAS
+62 GMIRVQTANVNAS
-70 NIVAQSSGKWS
+70 SSGKWN

-89 NGVIN
+89 GGVVN
-94 KIVSSKN
+94 KIVAGKN
-101 FQKDWENLIDR
+101 FQKDWGHLIDR

-121 GTKGYIRVAE
+121 GTKGYIRVEE
-131 ELGKSEK
+131 ELEK
-138 QKFIDPAVHY
+138 VEKRKFVDPAVHY

-231 PASDVVG
+231 PALDVVG
-238 SVAAVPLKATAKRV
+238 SVAAVPLKAAAKGA

-262 KFGGWLGEKAAYKA
+262 KFGGWLEEKAAYKV
-276 ATKASYVKRL
+276 ATKASYVKGL

-311 QYSKAVFGNED
+311 QYSRAVFGNED
-322 TLEKYQKGALGYR
+322 TLGKYQKGALGYR
-335 KTGTEYISNVND
+335 KSGTEYISNVND

-370 SGRLLTAANGNS
+370 SGQLLTATNGNS

-391 ALSRQ
+391 ALSHQ
-396 ALPYDSHAPIPAWML
+396 ALPYDSRAPIPAWML
-411 NKTAKQCRTFATSFF
+411 NKTAKQCRAFATSFF

-453 QRADDY
+453 QRASDY

-469 NAEKQVERA
+469 NAEKQAARM
-478 AVYSRNH
+478 AVYNRNH
-485 QNTRQE
+485 QESRQE
-491 KRDHYD
+491 RKSNEV
-497 TGAYNAVGQ
+497 TKAYTAVSQ
-506 SASPPVVSSA
+506 SASQPVVSSA
-516 VSPSE
+516 VSSSE
-521 PLNTQHYQNMAMGT
+521 PLNTQHYQDMAMGT

-548 PNMLQTAGWG
+548 SNMLQTSGWG

-637 GHEALGPST
+637 GHEALGLST
-646 PKTTPRN
+646 PKATPRN

-668 VFMRGRSLIADIDNR
+668 VFMKGRSLIADIDNR
-683 PVVINISDA
+683 PVVINISDTV
-692 AVDAYEKKAIPLN
+692 VDAYEKKAIPLN

-717 SRSVASNTYDKS
+717 NRSVASNTYDKS
-729 MAALERQEQQHS
+729 LAALESQEQQRS

>member
-1 MANKNQHFGELEYCF
+1 MARNNQHFGELEYCF
-16 GQYFSRYC
+16 NQYFSKYC
-24 APVITKDYNYYQRK
+24 APVITKDYRYYHRK
-38 QQEEFNKAYN
+38 QTEEFNKAYN
-48 EDVPSYYGAGSVVQ
+48 EVPANIGAGSVMQ
-62 PMLRVQAS
+62 GMIRVQTA
-70 NIVAQSSGKWS
+70 NVMAASSGKWS
-81 KKNLDDFI
+81 TKNLDDFI

-121 GTKGYIRVAE
+121 GIKGYIRVEE
-131 ELGKSEK
+131 ELEK
-138 QKFIDPAVHY
+138 VEKRKFVDPAVHY

-222 FAFGAVMDA
+222 FALGAIMDA

-311 QYSKAVFGNED
+311 QYSKVVFGNED

-396 ALPYDSHAPIPAWML
+396 ALPYDSHAPIQAWML
-411 NKTAKQCRTFATSFF
+411 NKTAKQCRAFATSFF

-439 WNLNGRNMTLAQVS
+439 WNLNGRNMTLIQVS
-453 QRADDY
+453 QRAGDY

-469 NAEKQVERA
+469 NAEKQAARM
-478 AVYSRNH
+478 AVYNRNH
-485 QNTRQE
+485 QESRQE
-491 KRDHYD
+491 RKSNEV
-497 TGAYNAVGQ
+497 TKAYTAVSQ
-506 SASPPVVSSA
+506 SASQPVVSNA

-535 QQIKNPMS
+535 QQIKSPMS

-548 PNMLQTAGWG
+548 SNMLQTSGWG
-558 KYLDNAGLNG
+558 KYLDNSGLNG

-586 LISMFTG
+586 LIGMFTG

-637 GHEALGPST
+637 GHEALGLST
-646 PKTTPRN
+646 PKATPRN

-683 PVVINISDA
+683 PVVINISDT

-717 SRSVASNTYDKS
+717 NRSMASNTYDKS
-729 MAALERQEQQHS
+729 LAALESQEQQRS

>member
-1 MANKNQHFGELEYCF
+1 MARNNQHFEELEYCF
-16 GQYFSRYC
+16 NQYFSKYC
-24 APVITKDYNYYQRK
+24 APVITKDYRYYHRK
-38 QQEEFNKAYN
+38 QTEEFNKAYN
-48 EDVPSYYGAGSVVQ
+48 EVPANIGAGSVMQ
-62 PMLRVQAS
+62 GMIRVQTA
-70 NIVAQSSGKWS
+70 NVMAASSGKWS
-81 KKNLDDFI
+81 TKNLDDFI

-121 GTKGYIRVAE
+121 GIKGYIRVEE
-131 ELGKSEK
+131 ELEK
-138 QKFIDPAVHY
+138 VEKRKFVDPAIHY

-222 FAFGAVMDA
+222 FALGAIMDA

-311 QYSKAVFGNED
+311 QYSKVVFGNED

-396 ALPYDSHAPIPAWML
+396 ALPYDSHAPIQAWML
-411 NKTAKQCRTFATSFF
+411 NKTAKQCRAFATSFF

-439 WNLNGRNMTLAQVS
+439 WNLNGRNMTLIQVS
-453 QRADDY
+453 QRAGDY

-469 NAEKQVERA
+469 NAEKQAARV
-478 AVYSRNH
+478 AVYNRNH
-485 QNTRQE
+485 QESRLDRKSNEVT
-491 KRDHYD
+491 K
-497 TGAYNAVGQ
+497 AYT
-506 SASPPVVSSA
+506 
-516 VSPSE
+516 SE
-521 PLNTQHYQNMAMGT
+521 PLNTQHYQNMDMGT
-535 QQIKNPMS
+535 QQIKSPMS

-548 PNMLQTAGWG
+548 SNMLQTSGWG
-558 KYLDNAGLNG
+558 KYLDNAELNG

-586 LISMFTG
+586 LIGMFTG

-603 ILPLAAVA
+603 ILPLAAIA
-611 AGMFSH
+611 AGMFGH

-637 GHEALGPST
+637 GHEALGSSS
-646 PKTTPRN
+646 PKITPRN

-683 PVVINISDA
+683 PVVINISDT

-705 TLANAVLRKYDE
+705 TLANAILRKYDE
-717 SRSVASNTYDKS
+717 NRSMASNTYDKS
-729 MAALERQEQQHS
+729 LAALESKEQQRS

>member
-1 MANKNQHFGELEYCF
+1 MARNNQHFGELEYCF
-16 GQYFSRYC
+16 NQYFSKYC
-24 APVITKDYNYYQRK
+24 APVIAKDYRYYHRK
-38 QQEEFNKAYN
+38 QTEEFYKAYN
-48 EDVPSYYGAGSVVQ
+48 EMPANIGAGSVMQ
-62 PMLRVQAS
+62 GMIRVQTANVNAS
-70 NIVAQSSGKWS
+70 SSGKWN

-89 NGVIN
+89 GGVVN
-94 KIVSSKN
+94 KIVAGKN
-101 FQKDWENLIDR
+101 FQKDWGHLIDR

-121 GTKGYIRVAE
+121 GTKGYIRVEE
-131 ELGKSEK
+131 ELEK
-138 QKFIDPAVHY
+138 VEKRKFVDPAVHY

-231 PASDVVG
+231 PALDVVG
-238 SVAAVPLKATAKRV
+238 SVAAVPLKAAAKGA

-262 KFGGWLGEKAAYKA
+262 KFGGWLEEKAAYKV
-276 ATKASYVKRL
+276 ATKASYVKGL

-311 QYSKAVFGNED
+311 QYSRAVFGNED
-322 TLEKYQKGALGYR
+322 TLGKYQKGALGYR
-335 KTGTEYISNVND
+335 KSGTEYISNVND

-370 SGRLLTAANGNS
+370 SGQLLTATNGNS

-391 ALSRQ
+391 ALSHQ
-396 ALPYDSHAPIPAWML
+396 ALPYDSRAPIPAWML
-411 NKTAKQCRTFATSFF
+411 NKTAKQCRAFATSFF

-453 QRADDY
+453 QRASDY

-469 NAEKQVERA
+469 NAEKQAARM
-478 AVYSRNH
+478 AVYNRNH
-485 QNTRQE
+485 QESRQE
-491 KRDHYD
+491 RKSNEV
-497 TGAYNAVGQ
+497 TKAYTAVSQ
-506 SASPPVVSSA
+506 SASQPVVSSA
-516 VSPSE
+516 VSSSE
-521 PLNTQHYQNMAMGT
+521 PLNTQHYQDMAMGT

-548 PNMLQTAGWG
+548 SNMLQTSGWG

-637 GHEALGPST
+637 GHEALGLST
-646 PKTTPRN
+646 PKATPRN

-683 PVVINISDA
+683 PVVINISDTV
-692 AVDAYEKKAIPLN
+692 VDAYEKKAIPLN

-717 SRSVASNTYDKS
+717 NRSVASNTYDKS
-729 MAALERQEQQHS
+729 LAALESQEQQRS

>member
-1 MANKNQHFGELEYCF
+1 MARNNQHFEELEYCF
-16 GQYFSRYC
+16 NQYFSKYC
-24 APVITKDYNYYQRK
+24 APVITKDYRYYHRK
-38 QQEEFNKAYN
+38 QTEEFNKAYN
-48 EDVPSYYGAGSVVQ
+48 EVPANIGAGSVMQ
-62 PMLRVQAS
+62 GMIRVQTA
-70 NIVAQSSGKWS
+70 NVMAASSGKWS
-81 KKNLDDFI
+81 TKNLDDFI

-121 GTKGYIRVAE
+121 GIKGYIRVEE
-131 ELGKSEK
+131 ELEK
-138 QKFIDPAVHY
+138 VEKRKFVDPAIHY

-222 FAFGAVMDA
+222 FALGAIMDA

-311 QYSKAVFGNED
+311 QYSKVVFGNED

-396 ALPYDSHAPIPAWML
+396 ALPYDSHAPIQAWML
-411 NKTAKQCRTFATSFF
+411 NKTAKQCR
-426 SIAKQMSTQGLPV
+426 
-439 WNLNGRNMTLAQVS
+439 
-453 QRADDY
+453 
-459 ARAAVQIDKI
+459 
-469 NAEKQVERA
+469 
-478 AVYSRNH
+478 
-485 QNTRQE
+485 
-491 KRDHYD
+491 
-497 TGAYNAVGQ
+497 
-506 SASPPVVSSA
+506 
-516 VSPSE
+516 
-521 PLNTQHYQNMAMGT
+521 
-535 QQIKNPMS
+535 
-543 ETSPY
+543 
-548 PNMLQTAGWG
+548 
-558 KYLDNAGLNG
+558 
-568 FSDVTKNLGYVF
+568 
-580 AMLPDM
+580 
-586 LISMFTG
+586 
-593 KSSSFTIGNN
+593 
-603 ILPLAAVA
+603 AVA
-611 AGMFSH
+611 
-617 NPLLKLMLMGF
+617 
-628 GGVNLLNNA
+628 
-637 GHEALGPST
+637 T
-646 PKTTPRN
+646 
-653 YKQYADEPLNPRLNN
+653 
-668 VFMRGRSLIADIDNR
+668 
-683 PVVINISDA
+683 
-692 AVDAYEKKAIPLN
+692 
-705 TLANAVLRKYDE
+705 
-717 SRSVASNTYDKS
+717 
-729 MAALERQEQQHS
+729 
-741 YGLK
+741 

>member
-1 MANKNQHFGELEYCF
+1 MARNNQHFGELEYCF
-16 GQYFSRYC
+16 NQYFSKYC
-24 APVITKDYNYYQRK
+24 APVIAKDYRYYHRK
-38 QQEEFNKAYN
+38 QTEEFYKAYN
-48 EDVPSYYGAGSVVQ
+48 EMPANIGAGSVMQ
-62 PMLRVQAS
+62 GMIRVQTANVNAS
-70 NIVAQSSGKWS
+70 SSGKWN

-89 NGVIN
+89 GGVVN
-94 KIVSSKN
+94 KIVAGKN
-101 FQKDWENLIDR
+101 FQKDWGHLIDR

-121 GTKGYIRVAE
+121 GTKGYIRVEE
-131 ELGKSEK
+131 ELEK
-138 QKFIDPAVHY
+138 VEKRKFVDPAVHY

-231 PASDVVG
+231 PALDVVG
-238 SVAAVPLKATAKRV
+238 SVAAVPLKAAARGA

-262 KFGGWLGEKAAYKA
+262 KFGGWLEEKAAYKV
-276 ATKASYVKRL
+276 ATKASYVKGL

-311 QYSKAVFGNED
+311 QYSRAVFGNED
-322 TLEKYQKGALGYR
+322 TLGKYQKGALGYR
-335 KTGTEYISNVND
+335 KSGTEYISNVND

-370 SGRLLTAANGNS
+370 SGQLLTATNGNS

-391 ALSRQ
+391 ALSHQ
-396 ALPYDSHAPIPAWML
+396 ALPYDSRAPIPAWML
-411 NKTAKQCRTFATSFF
+411 NKTAKQCRAFATSFF

-453 QRADDY
+453 QRASDY

-469 NAEKQVERA
+469 NAEKQAARM
-478 AVYSRNH
+478 AVYNRNH
-485 QNTRQE
+485 QESRQE
-491 KRDHYD
+491 RKSNEV
-497 TGAYNAVGQ
+497 TKAYTAVSQ
-506 SASPPVVSSA
+506 SASQPVVSSA
-516 VSPSE
+516 VSSSE

-535 QQIKNPMS
+535 QQIKSPMS

-637 GHEALGPST
+637 GHEALGLST
-646 PKTTPRN
+646 PKATPRN

-668 VFMRGRSLIADIDNR
+668 VFMKGRSLIADIDNR
-683 PVVINISDA
+683 PVVINISDTV
-692 AVDAYEKKAIPLN
+692 VDAYEKKAIPLN

-717 SRSVASNTYDKS
+717 NRSVASNTYDKS
-729 MAALERQEQQHS
+729 LAALESQEQQRS

>member
-1 MANKNQHFGELEYCF
+1 MARNNQHFGELEYCF
-16 GQYFSRYC
+16 NQYFSKYC
-24 APVITKDYNYYQRK
+24 APVIAKDYRYYHRK
-38 QQEEFNKAYN
+38 QTEEFYKAYN
-48 EDVPSYYGAGSVVQ
+48 EMPANIGAGSVMQ
-62 PMLRVQAS
+62 GMIRVQTANVNAS
-70 NIVAQSSGKWS
+70 SSGKWN

-89 NGVIN
+89 GGVVN
-94 KIVSSKN
+94 KIVAGKN
-101 FQKDWENLIDR
+101 FQKDWGHLIDR

-121 GTKGYIRVAE
+121 GTKGYIRVEE
-131 ELGKSEK
+131 ELEK
-138 QKFIDPAVHY
+138 VEKRKFVDPAVHY

-231 PASDVVG
+231 PALDVVG
-238 SVAAVPLKATAKRV
+238 SVAAVPLKAAAKGA

-262 KFGGWLGEKAAYKA
+262 KFGGWLEEKAAYKV
-276 ATKASYVKRL
+276 ATKASYVKGL

-322 TLEKYQKGALGYR
+322 TLGKYQKGALGYR
-335 KTGTEYISNVND
+335 KSGTEYISNVND

-357 IRPHVSDSVTHKD
+357 ICPHVSDSVTHKE
-370 SGRLLTAANGNS
+370 SGQLLTATNGNS

-391 ALSRQ
+391 ALSHQ
-396 ALPYDSHAPIPAWML
+396 ALPYDSRAPIPAWML
-411 NKTAKQCRTFATSFF
+411 NKTAKQCRAFATSFF

-453 QRADDY
+453 QRAGDY

-469 NAEKQVERA
+469 NAEKQAARM
-478 AVYSRNH
+478 AVYNRNH
-485 QNTRQE
+485 QESRQE
-491 KRDHYD
+491 RKSNEV
-497 TGAYNAVGQ
+497 TKAYTAVSQ
-506 SASPPVVSSA
+506 SASQPVVSSA
-516 VSPSE
+516 VSSLE
-521 PLNTQHYQNMAMGT
+521 PLNTQHYQDMAMGT

-548 PNMLQTAGWG
+548 SNMLQTSGWG
-558 KYLDNAGLNG
+558 KYLDNAGLNV
-568 FSDVTKNLGYVF
+568 SDVTKNLGYVF
-580 AMLPDM
+580 AMLPDI

-637 GHEALGPST
+637 GHEALGLST
-646 PKTTPRN
+646 PKATPRN

-668 VFMRGRSLIADIDNR
+668 VFMKGRSLIADIDNR
-683 PVVINISDA
+683 PVVINISDT

-717 SRSVASNTYDKS
+717 NRSMASNTYDKS
-729 MAALERQEQQHS
+729 LAALESQEQQRS

>member
-1 MANKNQHFGELEYCF
+1 MARNNQHFGELEYCF
-16 GQYFSRYC
+16 NQYFSKYC
-24 APVITKDYNYYQRK
+24 APVIAKDYRYYHRK
-38 QQEEFNKAYN
+38 QTEEFYKAYN
-48 EDVPSYYGAGSVVQ
+48 EMPANIGAGSVMQ
-62 PMLRVQAS
+62 GMIRVQTANVNAS
-70 NIVAQSSGKWS
+70 SSGKWN

-89 NGVIN
+89 GGVVN
-94 KIVSSKN
+94 KIVAGKN
-101 FQKDWENLIDR
+101 FQKDWGHLIDR

-121 GTKGYIRVAE
+121 GTKGYIRVEE
-131 ELGKSEK
+131 ELEK
-138 QKFIDPAVHY
+138 VEKRKFVDPAVHY

-231 PASDVVG
+231 PALDVVG
-238 SVAAVPLKATAKRV
+238 SVAAVPLKAAAKGA

-262 KFGGWLGEKAAYKA
+262 KFGGWLEEKAAYKV
-276 ATKASYVKRL
+276 ATKASYVKGL

-322 TLEKYQKGALGYR
+322 TLGKYQKGALGYR
-335 KTGTEYISNVND
+335 KSGTEYISNVND

-370 SGRLLTAANGNS
+370 SGQLLTATNGNS
-382 RKLLKTITT
+382 KKLLKTITT
-391 ALSRQ
+391 ALSHQ
-396 ALPYDSHAPIPAWML
+396 AMPYDSRAPIPAWML
-411 NKTAKQCRTFATSFF
+411 NKTAKQCRAFATSFF

-453 QRADDY
+453 QRAGDY

-469 NAEKQVERA
+469 NAEKQVARA

-485 QNTRQE
+485 QDSRQE
-491 KRDHYD
+491 KREHYD
-497 TGAYNAVGQ
+497 TGAYNAVSQ
-506 SASPPVVSSA
+506 SASQPVVSSA
-516 VSPSE
+516 VSSSE
-521 PLNTQHYQNMAMGT
+521 PLNTQHYQDMAMGT

-558 KYLDNAGLNG
+558 KYFDNAGLNG
-568 FSDVTKNLGYVF
+568 FSDITKNLGYVF

-637 GHEALGPST
+637 GHEALGLST
-646 PKTTPRN
+646 PKATPRN

-683 PVVINISDA
+683 PVVINISDTV
-692 AVDAYEKKAIPLN
+692 VDAYEKKAIPLN

-717 SRSVASNTYDKS
+717 NRSVASNTYDKS
-729 MAALERQEQQHS
+729 LAALESQEQQRS

>member
-1 MANKNQHFGELEYCF
+1 MARNNQHFGELEYCF
-16 GQYFSRYC
+16 NQYFSKYC
-24 APVITKDYNYYQRK
+24 APVIAKDYRYYHRK
-38 QQEEFNKAYN
+38 QTEEFYKAYN
-48 EDVPSYYGAGSVVQ
+48 EMPANIGAGSVMQ
-62 PMLRVQAS
+62 GMIRVQTANVNAS
-70 NIVAQSSGKWS
+70 SSGKWN

-89 NGVIN
+89 GGVVN
-94 KIVSSKN
+94 KIVAGKN
-101 FQKDWENLIDR
+101 FQKDWGHLIDR

-121 GTKGYIRVAE
+121 GTKGYIRVEE
-131 ELGKSEK
+131 ELEK
-138 QKFIDPAVHY
+138 VEKRKFVDPAVHY

-231 PASDVVG
+231 PALDVVG
-238 SVAAVPLKATAKRV
+238 SVAAVPLKAAAKGA

-262 KFGGWLGEKAAYKA
+262 KFGGWLEEKAAYKV
-276 ATKASYVKRL
+276 ATKASYVKGL

-322 TLEKYQKGALGYR
+322 TLGKYQKGALGYR
-335 KTGTEYISNVND
+335 KSGTEYISNVND

-370 SGRLLTAANGNS
+370 SGQLLTATNGNS
-382 RKLLKTITT
+382 KKLLKTITT
-391 ALSRQ
+391 ALSHQ
-396 ALPYDSHAPIPAWML
+396 AMPYDSRAPIPAWML
-411 NKTAKQCRTFATSFF
+411 NKTAKQCRAFATSFF

-453 QRADDY
+453 QRAGDY

-469 NAEKQVERA
+469 NAEKQVARA

-485 QNTRQE
+485 QDSRQE

-497 TGAYNAVGQ
+497 TGAYNAVSQ
-506 SASPPVVSSA
+506 SASQPVVSSA
-516 VSPSE
+516 VSSSE
-521 PLNTQHYQNMAMGT
+521 PLNTQHYQDMAMGT

-558 KYLDNAGLNG
+558 KYFDNAGLNG
-568 FSDVTKNLGYVF
+568 FSDITKNLGYVF

-611 AGMFSH
+611 AGMFSY

-637 GHEALGPST
+637 GHEALGLST
-646 PKTTPRN
+646 PKATPRN

-683 PVVINISDA
+683 PVVINISDTV
-692 AVDAYEKKAIPLN
+692 VDAYEKKAIPLN

-717 SRSVASNTYDKS
+717 NRSVASNTYDKS
-729 MAALERQEQQHS
+729 LAALESQEQQRS

>member
-1 MANKNQHFGELEYCF
+1 MARNNQHFGELEYCF
-16 GQYFSRYC
+16 NQYFSKYC
-24 APVITKDYNYYQRK
+24 APVIAKDYRYYHRK
-38 QQEEFNKAYN
+38 QTEEFYKAYN
-48 EDVPSYYGAGSVVQ
+48 EMPANIGAGSVMQ
-62 PMLRVQAS
+62 GMIRVQTANVNAS
-70 NIVAQSSGKWS
+70 SSGKWN

-89 NGVIN
+89 GGVVN
-94 KIVSSKN
+94 KIVAGKN
-101 FQKDWENLIDR
+101 FQKDWGHLIDR

-121 GTKGYIRVAE
+121 GTKGYIRVEE
-131 ELGKSEK
+131 ELEK
-138 QKFIDPAVHY
+138 VEKRKFVDPAVHY

-231 PASDVVG
+231 PALDVVG
-238 SVAAVPLKATAKRV
+238 SVAAVPLKAAAKGA

-262 KFGGWLGEKAAYKA
+262 KFGGWLEEKAAYKV
-276 ATKASYVKRL
+276 ATKASYVKGL

-322 TLEKYQKGALGYR
+322 TLGKYQKGALGYR
-335 KTGTEYISNVND
+335 KSGTEYISNVND

-370 SGRLLTAANGNS
+370 SGQLLTATNGNS
-382 RKLLKTITT
+382 KKLLKTITT
-391 ALSRQ
+391 ALSHQ
-396 ALPYDSHAPIPAWML
+396 AMPYDSRAPIPAWML
-411 NKTAKQCRTFATSFF
+411 NKTAKQCRAFATSFF

-453 QRADDY
+453 QRAGDY

-469 NAEKQVERA
+469 NAEKQAARM
-478 AVYSRNH
+478 AVYNRNH
-485 QNTRQE
+485 QESRQE
-491 KRDHYD
+491 RKSNEV
-497 TGAYNAVGQ
+497 TKAYTAVSQ
-506 SASPPVVSSA
+506 SASQPVVSSA
-516 VSPSE
+516 VSSSE
-521 PLNTQHYQNMAMGT
+521 PLNTQHYQDMAMGT

-548 PNMLQTAGWG
+548 SNMLQTSGWG
-558 KYLDNAGLNG
+558 KYLDNAGLNV
-568 FSDVTKNLGYVF
+568 SDVTKNLGYVF

-637 GHEALGPST
+637 GHEALGLST
-646 PKTTPRN
+646 PKITPRN

-683 PVVINISDA
+683 PVVINISDTV
-692 AVDAYEKKAIPLN
+692 VDAYEKKAIPLN

-717 SRSVASNTYDKS
+717 NRSVASNTYDKS
-729 MAALERQEQQHS
+729 LAALESQEQQRS

>member
-1 MANKNQHFGELEYCF
+1 MARNNQHFGELEYCF
-16 GQYFSRYC
+16 NQYFSKYC
-24 APVITKDYNYYQRK
+24 APVIAKDYRYYHRK
-38 QQEEFNKAYN
+38 QTEEFYKAYN
-48 EDVPSYYGAGSVVQ
+48 EMPANIGAGSVMQ
-62 PMLRVQAS
+62 GMIRVQTANVNAS
-70 NIVAQSSGKWS
+70 SSGKWN

-89 NGVIN
+89 SGVVN
-94 KIVSSKN
+94 KIVAGKN
-101 FQKDWENLIDR
+101 FQKDWGHLIDR

-121 GTKGYIRVAE
+121 GTKGYIRVEE
-131 ELGKSEK
+131 ELEK
-138 QKFIDPAVHY
+138 VEKRKFVDPAVHY

-231 PASDVVG
+231 PALDVVG
-238 SVAAVPLKATAKRV
+238 SVAAVPLKAAAKGA

-262 KFGGWLGEKAAYKA
+262 KFGGWLEEKAAYKV
-276 ATKASYVKRL
+276 ATKASYVKGL

-322 TLEKYQKGALGYR
+322 TLGKYQKGALGYR
-335 KTGTEYISNVND
+335 KSGTEYISNVND

-357 IRPHVSDSVTHKD
+357 IRPHVSNSVTHKD
-370 SGRLLTAANGNS
+370 SGQLLTATNGNS

-391 ALSRQ
+391 ALSHQ
-396 ALPYDSHAPIPAWML
+396 ALPYDSRAPIPAWML
-411 NKTAKQCRTFATSFF
+411 NKTAKQCRAFATSFF

-453 QRADDY
+453 QRAGDY

-469 NAEKQVERA
+469 NAEKQVARA
-478 AVYSRNH
+478 AVYSWNH
-485 QNTRQE
+485 QDSRQE

-548 PNMLQTAGWG
+548 PNVLQTAGWG
-558 KYLDNAGLNG
+558 KYLDNAGLNV
-568 FSDVTKNLGYVF
+568 SDVTKNLGYVF

-637 GHEALGPST
+637 GHEALGLST

-683 PVVINISDA
+683 PVVINISDT

-717 SRSVASNTYDKS
+717 NRSVASNTYDKS
-729 MAALERQEQQHS
+729 LAALESQEQQRS

>member
-1 MANKNQHFGELEYCF
+1 MARNNQHFGELEYCF
-16 GQYFSRYC
+16 NQYFSKYC
-24 APVITKDYNYYQRK
+24 APVIAKDYRYYHRK
-38 QQEEFNKAYN
+38 QTEEFYKAYN
-48 EDVPSYYGAGSVVQ
+48 EMPANIGAGSVMQ
-62 PMLRVQAS
+62 GMIRVQTANVNAS
-70 NIVAQSSGKWS
+70 SSGKWN

-89 NGVIN
+89 GGVVN
-94 KIVSSKN
+94 KIVAGKN
-101 FQKDWENLIDR
+101 FQKDWGHLIDR

-121 GTKGYIRVAE
+121 GTKGYIRVEE
-131 ELGKSEK
+131 ELEK
-138 QKFIDPAVHY
+138 VEKRKFVDPAVHY

-231 PASDVVG
+231 PALDVVG
-238 SVAAVPLKATAKRV
+238 SVAAVPLKAAAKGA

-262 KFGGWLGEKAAYKA
+262 KFGGWLEEKAAYKV
-276 ATKASYVKRL
+276 ATKASYVKGL

-322 TLEKYQKGALGYR
+322 TLGKYQKGALGYR
-335 KTGTEYISNVND
+335 KSGTEYISNVND

-370 SGRLLTAANGNS
+370 SGQLLTATNGNS

-391 ALSRQ
+391 ALSHQ
-396 ALPYDSHAPIPAWML
+396 ALPYDSRAPIPAWML
-411 NKTAKQCRTFATSFF
+411 NKTAKQCRAFATSFF

-453 QRADDY
+453 QRAGDY

-469 NAEKQVERA
+469 NAEKQAARM
-478 AVYSRNH
+478 AVYNRNH
-485 QNTRQE
+485 QESRQE
-491 KRDHYD
+491 RKSNEV
-497 TGAYNAVGQ
+497 TKAYTAVSQ
-506 SASPPVVSSA
+506 SASQPVVSSA
-516 VSPSE
+516 VSSLE
-521 PLNTQHYQNMAMGT
+521 PLNTQHYQDMAMGT

-548 PNMLQTAGWG
+548 SNMLQTSGWG
-558 KYLDNAGLNG
+558 KYLDNAGLNV
-568 FSDVTKNLGYVF
+568 SDVTKNLGYVF

-637 GHEALGPST
+637 GHEALGLST
-646 PKTTPRN
+646 PKATPRN

-668 VFMRGRSLIADIDNR
+668 VFMKGRSLIADIDNR
-683 PVVINISDA
+683 PVVINISDT

-717 SRSVASNTYDKS
+717 NRSMASNTYDKS
-729 MAALERQEQQHS
+729 LAALESQEQQRS

>member
-1 MANKNQHFGELEYCF
+1 MARNNQHFGELEYCF
-16 GQYFSRYC
+16 NQYFSKYC
-24 APVITKDYNYYQRK
+24 APVIAKDYRYYHRK
-38 QQEEFNKAYN
+38 QTEEFYKAYN
-48 EDVPSYYGAGSVVQ
+48 EMPANIGAGSVMQ
-62 PMLRVQAS
+62 GMIRVQTANVNAS
-70 NIVAQSSGKWS
+70 SSGKWN

-89 NGVIN
+89 SGVVN
-94 KIVSSKN
+94 KIVAGKN
-101 FQKDWENLIDR
+101 FQKDWGHLIDR

-121 GTKGYIRVAE
+121 GTKGYIRVEE
-131 ELGKSEK
+131 ELEK
-138 QKFIDPAVHY
+138 VEKRKFVDPAVHY

-231 PASDVVG
+231 PALDVVG
-238 SVAAVPLKATAKRV
+238 SVAAVPLKAAAKGA

-262 KFGGWLGEKAAYKA
+262 KFGGWLEEKAAYKV
-276 ATKASYVKRL
+276 ATKASYVKGL

-322 TLEKYQKGALGYR
+322 TLGKYQKGALGYR
-335 KTGTEYISNVND
+335 KSGTEYISNVND

-357 IRPHVSDSVTHKD
+357 IRPHVSNSVTHKD
-370 SGRLLTAANGNS
+370 SGQLLTATNGNS

-391 ALSRQ
+391 ALSHQ
-396 ALPYDSHAPIPAWML
+396 ALPYDSRAPIPAWML
-411 NKTAKQCRTFATSFF
+411 NKTAKQCRAFATSFF

-453 QRADDY
+453 QRAGDY

-469 NAEKQVERA
+469 NAEKQVARA
-478 AVYSRNH
+478 AVYSWNH
-485 QNTRQE
+485 QDSRQK

-548 PNMLQTAGWG
+548 PNVLQTAGWG
-558 KYLDNAGLNG
+558 KYLDNAGLNV
-568 FSDVTKNLGYVF
+568 SDVTKNLGYVF

-637 GHEALGPST
+637 GHEALGLST

-683 PVVINISDA
+683 PVVINISDT

-717 SRSVASNTYDKS
+717 NRSVASNTYDKS
-729 MAALERQEQQHS
+729 LAALESQEQQRS

>member
-1 MANKNQHFGELEYCF
+1 MARNNQHFGELEYCF
-16 GQYFSRYC
+16 NQYFSKYC
-24 APVITKDYNYYQRK
+24 APVIAKDYRYYHRK
-38 QQEEFNKAYN
+38 QTEEFYKAYN
-48 EDVPSYYGAGSVVQ
+48 EMPANIGAGSVMQ
-62 PMLRVQAS
+62 GMIRVQTANVNAS
-70 NIVAQSSGKWS
+70 SSGKWN

-89 NGVIN
+89 GGVVN
-94 KIVSSKN
+94 KIVAGKN
-101 FQKDWENLIDR
+101 FQKDWGHLIDR

-121 GTKGYIRVAE
+121 GTKGYIRVEE
-131 ELGKSEK
+131 ELEK
-138 QKFIDPAVHY
+138 VEKRKFVDPAVHY

-231 PASDVVG
+231 PALDVVG
-238 SVAAVPLKATAKRV
+238 SVAAVPLKAAAKGA

-262 KFGGWLGEKAAYKA
+262 KFGGWLEEKAAYKV
-276 ATKASYVKRL
+276 ATKASYVKGL

-297 YWASSKISL
+297 YWASSKISP

-322 TLEKYQKGALGYR
+322 TLGKYQKGALGYR
-335 KTGTEYISNVND
+335 KSGTEYISNVND

-370 SGRLLTAANGNS
+370 SGQLLTATNGNS

-391 ALSRQ
+391 ALSHQ
-396 ALPYDSHAPIPAWML
+396 ALPYDSRAPIPAWML
-411 NKTAKQCRTFATSFF
+411 NKTAKQCRAFATSFF

-453 QRADDY
+453 QRAGDY

-469 NAEKQVERA
+469 NAEKQAARM
-478 AVYSRNH
+478 AVYNRNH
-485 QNTRQE
+485 QESRQE
-491 KRDHYD
+491 RKSNEV
-497 TGAYNAVGQ
+497 TKAYTAVSQ
-506 SASPPVVSSA
+506 SASQPVVSSA
-516 VSPSE
+516 VSSSE
-521 PLNTQHYQNMAMGT
+521 PLNTQHYQDMAMGT

-548 PNMLQTAGWG
+548 SNMLQTSGWG
-558 KYLDNAGLNG
+558 KYLDNAGLNV
-568 FSDVTKNLGYVF
+568 SDVTKNLGYVF

-637 GHEALGPST
+637 GHEALGLST
-646 PKTTPRN
+646 PKATPKN

-668 VFMRGRSLIADIDNR
+668 VFMKGRSLIADIDNR
-683 PVVINISDA
+683 PVVINISDT

-705 TLANAVLRKYDE
+705 TLANTVLRKYDE
-717 SRSVASNTYDKS
+717 NRSMASNTYDKS
-729 MAALERQEQQHS
+729 LAALESQEQQRS